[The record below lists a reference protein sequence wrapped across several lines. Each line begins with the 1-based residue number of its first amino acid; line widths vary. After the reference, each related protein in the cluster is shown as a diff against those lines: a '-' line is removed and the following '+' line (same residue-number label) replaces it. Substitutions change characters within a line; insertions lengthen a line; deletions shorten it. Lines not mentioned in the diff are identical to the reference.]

1 MGNPPTNT
9 ADLTVASSFPMIKL
23 RTWKIWRA
31 SSRVGVRIRV
41 CGKESSCGLVS
52 SWERAMERN
61 AIVLPV
67 PGIKGIF
74 SFDGFERDWGFGKKR
89 RF

>member
-1 MGNPPTNT
+1 M
-9 ADLTVASSFPMIKL
+9 
-23 RTWKIWRA
+23 
-31 SSRVGVRIRV
+31 GVRISV

-67 PGIKGIF
+67 PAISGIF
-74 SFDGFERDWGFGKKR
+74 SFDVFEGDWGFRKKR